1 MSQPFMPR
9 RFDDWRDRLARFLD
23 QQRMRPFAWGIN
35 DCAMFAGFAVQA
47 MTGTNPLQQYVMAYS
62 TEVGAARIIARGG
75 GLLRIISEHMGPTI
89 APGLAADGD
98 IGLLDT
104 AQGETL
110 ALRLGVNWLG
120 PAAGG
125 IAALQIGGELAAW
138 RVG

>member
-1 MSQPFMPR
+1 MAECFMPR

-47 MTGTNPLQQYVMAYS
+47 MTGTNPLHQYVLAYG
-62 TEVGAARIIARGG
+62 TEIGAARIIARGG
-75 GLLRIISEHMGPTI
+75 GLQRIISEHMGPTI

-104 AQGETL
+104 ERGDML
-110 ALRLGVNWLG
+110 ALRLGLNWLA
-120 PAAGG
+120 PTDGG
-125 IAALQIGGELAAW
+125 LGARSLGGEVCAW
-138 RVG
+138 RIG